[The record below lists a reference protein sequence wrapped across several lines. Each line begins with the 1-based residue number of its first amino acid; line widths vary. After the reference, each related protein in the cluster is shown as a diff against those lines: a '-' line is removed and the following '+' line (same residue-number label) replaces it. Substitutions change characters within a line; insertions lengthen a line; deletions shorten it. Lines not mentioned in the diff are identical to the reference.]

1 MFLRAGQ
8 MAELDALRTEILG
21 LSAKKI
27 QTKVRSHVA
36 RKKYV
41 MLQHFA
47 TQLQA
52 VCRGTYIFI
61 YIILHTN
68 TISFPHEIGFKE
80 RESDFYPSIVEGTIA
95 RWRYETMRREAAS
108 LKIQTCY
115 RKHCARKTYKEICS
129 ASTTIQSGLRGMA
142 ARHKLHFYRQTKAA
156 VIIQVFTRFY
166 FSQLS

>member
-1 MFLRAGQ
+1 

-68 TISFPHEIGFKE
+68 TISSPMKL
-80 RESDFYPSIVEGTIA
+80 A
-95 RWRYETMRREAAS
+95 LRRERVTS
-108 LKIQTCY
+108 IL
-115 RKHCARKTYKEICS
+115 
-129 ASTTIQSGLRGMA
+129 
-142 ARHKLHFYRQTKAA
+142 
-156 VIIQVFTRFY
+156 
-166 FSQLS
+166 QLSKVQSQDGGMKLCVERQLH